1 MNADRGVVP
10 KKADMAWTRNL
21 EMQPRR
27 SGASLFVKFAIVLV
41 ILGVIGSIAAAL
53 AIHFR
58 NKNKEG
64 SPGNWTE
71 AQIAEK
77 VEVFATTAPPM
88 LARFMGHK
96 ELREASRCM
105 AKEVARVYAYD
116 DECFKTSSCNS
127 IDVMRVMDT
136 CLGGQKGSWSAG
148 LRDTM
153 VSEMEEGPTGL
164 QRVVALCAVDT
175 LSRTY
180 SLSEIITK
188 LQVEMSTDALGGAPP
203 QILLDIAKSC
213 GVG

>member
-96 ELREASRCM
+96 EL
-105 AKEVARVYAYD
+105 
-116 DECFKTSSCNS
+116 FKTSSCNS